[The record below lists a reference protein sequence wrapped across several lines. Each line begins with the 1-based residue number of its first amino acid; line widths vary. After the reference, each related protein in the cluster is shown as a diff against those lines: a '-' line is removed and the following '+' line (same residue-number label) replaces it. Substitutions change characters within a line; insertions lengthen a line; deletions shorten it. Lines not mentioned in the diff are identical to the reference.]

1 MYICMTRWRRKYR
14 SYEEE
19 AKYQKYPV
27 VVGYGR
33 VGEGP
38 WLEYWNDGKFR
49 KMPLHRRILK
59 CLRLL

>member
-1 MYICMTRWRRKYR
+1 MIRKKYR
-14 SYEEE
+14 SFEEE

-49 KMPLHRRILK
+49 KMPLQRRILK
-59 CLRLL
+59 CFRLL

>member
-1 MYICMTRWRRKYR
+1 MFRRKTF
-14 SYEEE
+14 SLSEE
-19 AKYQKYPV
+19 AKRQKYPV

-33 VGEGP
+33 VEGGP

-59 CLRLL
+59 CFKLL

>member
-1 MYICMTRWRRKYR
+1 MFRRKTFNLN
-14 SYEEE
+14 EQ
-19 AKYQKYPV
+19 AKRQKYPV
-27 VVGYGR
+27 VVGYGK
-33 VGEGP
+33 VEDGP

>member
-1 MYICMTRWRRKYR
+1 MFRRKTF
-14 SYEEE
+14 SLSEK
-19 AKYQKYPV
+19 AKNQKYPV

-33 VGEGP
+33 VESGS

-59 CLRLL
+59 CFKLQ

>member
-1 MYICMTRWRRKYR
+1 MIRKKYR

-19 AKYQKYPV
+19 SKHQKYPV
-27 VVGYGR
+27 VVGYGK
-33 VGEGP
+33 VEGGP
-38 WLEYWNDGKFR
+38 WLEYWNDGKMR

>member
-1 MYICMTRWRRKYR
+1 MFRRKTF
-14 SYEEE
+14 SLKEEV
-19 AKYQKYPV
+19 KRQKYPV

-33 VGEGP
+33 VEGGP

-59 CLRLL
+59 CFKLL